1 VAQITFLGG
10 ADTVTGSKFLL
21 RHGGHSL
28 LVDCGLF
35 QGPSEMRRLNWED
48 PAFRAGLP
56 DEVLLT
62 HAHIDHSGYLPRLVG
77 HYGYDGPVR
86 ATAATVDLLGVMLPD
101 SARLQ
106 QETAAYANKKGYSR
120 HRPALPLYT
129 EEDARRA
136 LGLLAAV
143 PYHEWFPVPGGRA
156 RLSVAGHILGSAHA
170 EVEVDGRRVVF
181 SGDVGR
187 WDIPVLKDPEPPT
200 GADLLLLESTYGGR
214 RHDEKAD
221 PDGMLAA
228 AVERVVRR
236 RGIMVIPAF
245 SVGRA
250 QEILYR
256 LRGLE
261 DAGRIPSLPVH
272 LDSPMAVDA
281 TELYRRHHEE
291 HDLEMTALEE
301 AGKAPFRPARLRVT
315 RTVEDSK
322 RLNDLTAPAIILSA
336 SGMATGGRVVH
347 HLKRRLPH
355 RQNLVAFVG
364 YQAEGTLGRS
374 LVDGA
379 AAVRIHGDEVPVR
392 AEVAM
397 LDAFSAHADEDE
409 LLRWVALAA
418 PRRIALIHGEPEG
431 REALAGALAGVFPG
445 EVLLPA
451 RGDTIGV

>member
-1 VAQITFLGG
+1 MATITFLGG
-10 ADTVTGSKFLL
+10 TDTVTGSKFLL
-21 RHGGHSL
+21 ASEGASL

-35 QGPSEMRRLNWED
+35 QGPAEMRRLNWED
-48 PAFRAGLP
+48 PAFSESLP

-62 HAHIDHSGYLPRLVG
+62 HAHIDHSGYLPRLAG
-77 HYGYDGPVR
+77 HYRYTGPVR
-86 ATAATVDLLGVMLPD
+86 ATSATVDLLGVMLPD

-106 QETAAYANKKGYSR
+106 EETAAYANKKGYSR

-136 LGLLAAV
+136 LDLLQSA

-156 RLSVAGHILGSAHA
+156 RLSVAGHILGSAHVV
-170 EVEVDGRRVVF
+170 VETEGRRAVF

-200 GADLLLLESTYGGR
+200 GADLLLIESAYGGR
-214 RHDEKAD
+214 RHEEKAD

-228 AVERVVRR
+228 AVERVARR

-245 SVGRA
+245 SVGRT

-256 LRGLE
+256 LRRLE
-261 DAGRIPSLPVH
+261 EEGRIPRLPVY
-272 LDSPMAVDA
+272 LDSPMAIDA

-291 HDLEMTALEE
+291 HDLEMDALEE
-301 AGKAPFRPARLRVT
+301 AGRAPLRTAHLRLT
-315 RTVEDSK
+315 RLVEDSK
-322 RLNDLTAPAIILSA
+322 RLNDLEPPAIILSA

-347 HLKRRLPH
+347 HLKRRLPY

-379 AAVRIHGDEVPVR
+379 QTVRIHGKEIGVR
-392 AEVAM
+392 AEVAV
-397 LDAFSAHADEDE
+397 LDAFSAHADEEE
-409 LLRWVALAA
+409 LLRWVQEAA
-418 PRRIALIHGEPEG
+418 PQRIALVHGEPEA
-431 REALAGALAGVFPG
+431 RQALAAALAAVFPG

-451 RGDTIGV
+451 RGDTVEV